1 MSDAELRR
9 KNLGKQY
16 ALKHI
21 PTRKVFD
28 WHRPGEPLPKL
39 VVYEGKK
46 YLLTQADVDKA
57 LAAGRTHLVQVETE
71 SGKRDHTQTLVA
83 GTSLVVMSGGGNRK
97 GAYVAPLRDSKWDRL
112 KDIGVGLGIAV
123 AACGAAALVAE
134 GVLRSGVLA

>member
-28 WHRPGEPLPKL
+28 WHRPGEPLPKM
-39 VVYEGKK
+39 VVYDGKK

-57 LAAGRTHLVQVETE
+57 LAAGRTHLVQVETI
-71 SGKRDHTQTLVA
+71 SDKRNPELTVVS
-83 GTSLVVMSGGGNRK
+83 GTSLVIVKGGENRK
-97 GAYVAPLRDSKWDRL
+97 GAYVSSLRDSKWDRL
-112 KDIGVGLGIAV
+112 KDIGVGIGIAV
-123 AACGAAALVAE
+123 AACSAAALVAD
-134 GVLRSGVLA
+134 GVIRSGVLA

>member
-39 VVYEGKK
+39 VTYEGSR
-46 YLLTQADVDKA
+46 YLLKQEHVDEA
-57 LAAGRTHLVQVETE
+57 LRAGRVKLIPVDLVTNTDKPWITKV
-71 SGKRDHTQTLVA
+71 SGTDLVL
-83 GTSLVVMSGGGNRK
+83 TSSTVNLKDVQID
-97 GAYVAPLRDSKWDRL
+97 YLRDSKWDRL
-112 KDIGVGLGIAV
+112 KDIGVGLGIAA